1 MQILIERNQSEK
13 ATWCMTPI
21 GDNLEM
27 GRIME
32 IVPQVSGYQAIRR
45 RDGRQAR
52 PRDFEDSEPETVHV
66 AVWWMYIILQFS
78 ILQKVENRVNSNV
91 KWDFG

>member
-1 MQILIERNQSEK
+1 
-13 ATWCMTPI
+13 MTPI

-66 AVWWMYIILQFS
+66 AVW
-78 ILQKVENRVNSNV
+78 
-91 KWDFG
+91 